1 MRKKRGFQFVLATFL
16 VLGLCAGAMAEYP
29 HKTVTLITHSSPG
42 GGTDV
47 FLRNAV
53 PFLRPIMGV
62 NFVIAN
68 VRGGSGAKAMAKLV
82 ESPADGSIF
91 YGSTPTFLMTPL
103 VGKTKFTYRDLE
115 PMVNVF
121 LDPMV
126 AYTKADSPF
135 KNLAEAVEFAKK
147 NPGKGKWGAANPTS
161 LERQIL
167 ETLKFVS
174 GVKKVAV
181 VSFEGGGDLML
192 SVMGGTLDIGI
203 GEPGELRAQLDA
215 GKIRLLTTF
224 TDERLSMFPDVST
237 AREQGFDVVKTKF
250 RGLTGPKG
258 LPRNVVQAWEKAIPK
273 LLAHPKYKAEYEKDA
288 LVPRFMPQKEFQP
301 YIEKVSRETE
311 EFLRSMGVIK

>member
-1 MRKKRGFQFVLATFL
+1 MRTKGFFQFVLTAFL
-16 VLGLCAGAMAEYP
+16 VMAISASALAEYP
-29 HKTVTLITHSSPG
+29 HKTVTLVTHSSPG

-53 PFLRPIMGV
+53 PFLGPIMGV
-62 NFVIAN
+62 KFVVEN

-91 YGSTPTFLMTPL
+91 YGCTPTYLMTPL
-103 VGKTKFTYRDLE
+103 VSTTKFTYRDLE

-135 KNLAEAVEFAKK
+135 KNLADAVKFAKS

-167 ETLKFVS
+167 EMLKFVS
-174 GVKKVAV
+174 GVDKVAV

-215 GKIRLLTTF
+215 GKIRLLAAF
-224 TDERLSMFPDVST
+224 TDERLSEFPDVPT
-237 AREQGFDVVKTKF
+237 AREQGLDIVKTKF

-258 LPRNVVQAWEKAIPK
+258 LPQNVIRAWEEAIPK
-273 LLAHPKYKAEYEKDA
+273 LLAHPEYKAEYQKDA
-288 LVPRFMPQKEFQP
+288 LVARFMPQKEFKLYTDEQSKS
-301 YIEKVSRETE
+301 IED
-311 EFLRSMGVIK
+311 FLRSMGVIK